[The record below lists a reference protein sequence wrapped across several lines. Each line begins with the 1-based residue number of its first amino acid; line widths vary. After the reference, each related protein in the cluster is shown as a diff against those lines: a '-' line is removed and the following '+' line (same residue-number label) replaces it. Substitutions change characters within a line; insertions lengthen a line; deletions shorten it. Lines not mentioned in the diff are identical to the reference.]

1 MHRFDL
7 SWPCALL
14 SQMDVSVEGC
24 DFGRAFSRSPAR
36 RLALF
41 ALVGIVATL
50 LLPMCYFTAGEPRR
64 SALDQ
69 AIALTNKKAAAAN
82 LSLFTPPAS
91 SAAASKGDDDIES
104 LFASASIVAES
115 DPCKGWGLS
124 DMVLCILQTTPEQ
137 RDEAALIEA
146 LKTLMKQVS
155 DDGEAALSLP
165 SSWLPSAIVCMALF
179 VTVVGS
185 GLFALMCHWSPA
197 FHARALHARPS
208 SSALDASSVIL
219 VHPPANR

>member
-1 MHRFDL
+1 
-7 SWPCALL
+7 
-14 SQMDVSVEGC
+14 MDVSVEGC
-24 DFGRAFSRSPAR
+24 VSGRAFSRSPAR

-41 ALVGIVATL
+41 ALVGIVATV

-82 LSLFTPPAS
+82 LSLFTPPAP

-104 LFASASIVAES
+104 LFASASTVAEIN
-115 DPCKGWGLS
+115 PCKGWGLS

-137 RDEAALIEA
+137 RDEAALIDA

-155 DDGEAALSLP
+155 DDGEASLSLP

-208 SSALDASSVIL
+208 SSALDASCVIL